1 MMRVAELTA
10 RHSFRLTARG
20 IEDPQPGFVQVRVT
34 SVGIC
39 GSDLHNFADGSV
51 GDTPSVY
58 PMVLGHEPAGVV
70 VKSGV
75 GVTGWS
81 AGDQA
86 LLEPAIYCY
95 HCEFCMTG
103 RHNVCSNLRF
113 LSQPEEPGF
122 FRDYVNLPAR
132 NLLPL
137 PKGLSMLQA
146 TLFEPLA
153 VVLHSMKFVQPR
165 PGETAAVF
173 GAGPIG
179 QMTVAVLKMSGIS
192 RVWAIDPVPHRREQ
206 ALKAGADAA
215 IDPRADDP
223 VKRIMADTGKR
234 GVDVAVDCAA
244 LGPSM
249 NQCLHAV
256 RNAGRV
262 VITAIPAEAE
272 PRLQFHAMRRKEV
285 SLYTVRRSNH
295 ESALALEL
303 LVQHNARFAPTIT
316 HTRPLEKV
324 EEAFFILERY
334 EDGVGK
340 IAIDL
345 ANSSAP

>member
-1 MMRVAELTA
+1 MRVAELVA
-10 RHSFRLTARG
+10 QHSFRLTELG
-20 IEDPQPGFVQVRVT
+20 IEDPKPGHVQVRVT

-39 GSDLHNFADGSV
+39 GSDLHNFADGHV
-51 GDTPSVY
+51 GDTPSLY
-58 PMVLGHEPAGVV
+58 PMVLGHEPSGVVAKVGAGV
-70 VKSGV
+70 S
-75 GVTGWS
+75 GWS
-81 AGDQA
+81 VGDAA

-113 LSQPEEPGF
+113 LSQPQDPGF
-122 FRDYVNLPAR
+122 FRDFVNLPER

-137 PKGLSMLQA
+137 PKGLSLVQA

-153 VVLHSMKFVQPR
+153 VVLHSMQFVQPR
-165 PGETAAVF
+165 PGETAVVF

-179 QMTVAVLKMSGIS
+179 QMTITILKLSGFSRIWAV
-192 RVWAIDPVPHRREQ
+192 DPVAHRREQ
-206 ALKAGADAA
+206 AILAGADAA
-215 IDPRADDP
+215 IDPRAVDP
-223 VKRIMADTGKR
+223 VRQIMADTGRR
-234 GVDVAVDCAA
+234 GVDVAIDCAA

-256 RNAGRV
+256 RSAGRV

-272 PRLQFHAMRRKEV
+272 PSLQFHVMRRKEI
-285 SLYTVRRSNH
+285 SLFNVRRSNH
-295 ESALALEL
+295 ESERALDL
-303 LVQHNARFAPTIT
+303 LAHRADLFAPMIT

-334 EDGVGK
+334 EDGVGQ

-345 ANSSAP
+345 ELV

>member
-10 RHSFRLTARG
+10 RHSFQLTARG

-70 VKSGV
+70 VKSGI

-81 AGDQA
+81 AGDRA

>member
-1 MMRVAELTA
+1 MRVAELIA
-10 RHSFRLTARG
+10 QHSFRLTEG
-20 IEDPQPGFVQVRVT
+20 DIEDPQPGHIQVRVT

-39 GSDLHNFADGSV
+39 GSDLHNFADGHV
-51 GDTPSVY
+51 GDTLSVY

-70 VKSGV
+70 VKVGAGV
-75 GVTGWS
+75 SGWS
-81 AGDQA
+81 VGDPA

-113 LSQPEEPGF
+113 LSQPQDPGF
-122 FRDYVNLPAR
+122 FRDFVNLPER

-137 PKGLSMLQA
+137 PKGLSLMHA

-153 VVLHSMKFVQPR
+153 VVLHSMEFVKPR
-165 PGETAAVF
+165 PGETAVVF
-173 GAGPIG
+173 GTGPIG
-179 QMTVAVLKMSGIS
+179 AMTVAVLKMSGIS
-192 RVWAIDPVPHRREQ
+192 RVWAVDPVQHRREQ
-206 ALKAGADAA
+206 ALLAGADAA
-215 IDPRADDP
+215 IDPRAIDP
-223 VKRIMADTGKR
+223 VKQIMADTGKR
-234 GVDVAVDCAA
+234 GVDVAIDCAA

-262 VITAIPAEAE
+262 VITAIPAEPE
-272 PRLQFHAMRRKEV
+272 PSIQFHVMRRKEI
-285 SLYTVRRSNH
+285 SLFNVRRSNH
-295 ESALALEL
+295 ESELAVDL
-303 LVQHNARFAPTIT
+303 LLHHQDKFAPMIT

-324 EEAFFILERY
+324 EEAFFMLERY

-345 ANSSAP
+345 EL